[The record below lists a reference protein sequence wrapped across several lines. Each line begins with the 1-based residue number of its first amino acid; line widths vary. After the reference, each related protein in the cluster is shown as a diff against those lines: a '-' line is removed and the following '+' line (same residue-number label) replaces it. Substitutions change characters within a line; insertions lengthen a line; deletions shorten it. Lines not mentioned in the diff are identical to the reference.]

1 MLVLDRAQSLAFI
14 KGSKA
19 ESAPMS
25 LSGLNIHPER
35 VALNNELHARPFPVL
50 QAPSSAA
57 SIAIERDAD
66 KPEADRDHL
75 IALMDRYGAA
85 HPAPDASHHSADLG
99 KVRLKWERHSEF
111 VTYTLFADQVSDE
124 PFSGDL
130 FQHFPDEWRAI
141 STGRLLSSILV
152 RIESVATPEAAI
164 KRVQKVGPD
173 WFYDE
178 AMAASFVLEKE
189 AAIVGDF
196 RLDAHGH
203 IRFAAFQIGNTG
215 AHRMGRIVQRLI
227 EIETYKS
234 MSMLTLPIARDVFAR
249 LSDLD
254 RDLGQVV
261 AGMTKDS
268 ENPQA
273 ELKRLLNISS
283 KVESFSAET
292 AFRFTAAEAYSALVY
307 SRVEVLREERLA
319 GYQLFSE
326 FMMRRFEPAMRTCR
340 SAASRLADIS
350 GRAARASRLLGTRVS
365 VEGNEQNRQILEN
378 MDKRAALQLRL
389 QETVEGL
396 SVVAI
401 SYYAVNL
408 LVKLFYP
415 FASGM
420 GISGS
425 WLGAIVVVPVVIVVW
440 MMVRNIRKMS
450 EKKGS

>member
-1 MLVLDRAQSLAFI
+1 
-14 KGSKA
+14 
-19 ESAPMS
+19 MS
-25 LSGLNIHPER
+25 LSGLEIHPER
-35 VALNNELHARPFPVL
+35 IALSNELHARPFPVL

-57 SIAIERDAD
+57 SIAIERDLTNPD
-66 KPEADRDHL
+66 SDREHL

-111 VTYTLFADQVSDE
+111 ATYTLFSDQVSE
-124 PFSGDL
+124 VPFSGDL
-130 FQHFPDEWRAI
+130 FKFFPDAWRDK
-141 STGRLLSSILV
+141 SPGRLLSSVLV
-152 RIESVATPEAAI
+152 RIEAAKNPTEVI
-164 KRVQKVGPD
+164 KRVHKVGPE
-173 WFYDE
+173 WFFDE
-178 AMAASFVLEKE
+178 AMAAAFVLEKE

-196 RLDAHGH
+196 RLDEQGH
-203 IRFAAFQIGNTG
+203 IRFAVFQVGDTG
-215 AHRMGRIVQRLI
+215 GHRMGRIVQRLI
-227 EIETYKS
+227 EIETYKT

-254 RDLGQVV
+254 RDLGKVV
-261 AGMTKDS
+261 SGMTEETDDS
-268 ENPQA
+268 QE
-273 ELKRLLNISS
+273 ELNHLLDISS

-307 SRVEVLREERLA
+307 SRVNVLREERLS

-340 SAASRLADIS
+340 SASARLSDIS

-365 VEGNEQNRQILEN
+365 VQVNDQNRRILET

-401 SYYAVNL
+401 SYYAVSL
-408 LVKLFYP
+408 LVKFLYP
-415 FASGM
+415 FGKQV
-420 GISGS
+420 GLTES
-425 WLGAIVVVPVVIVVW
+425 WVGAIVVAPVVLVVW
-440 MMVRNIRKMS
+440 MMVRNIRKMA
-450 EKKGS
+450 EKRGRKDP

>member
-1 MLVLDRAQSLAFI
+1 
-14 KGSKA
+14 
-19 ESAPMS
+19 MS
-25 LSGLNIHPER
+25 LSGLEIHPER
-35 VALNNELHARPFPVL
+35 IALSNELHARPFPML

-57 SIAIERDAD
+57 SIAIERDSANPD
-66 KPEADRDHL
+66 ADRDHL

-85 HPAPDASHHSADLG
+85 HPAPGASHHSADLG

-111 VTYTLFADQVSDE
+111 ATYTIFADEVADV

-130 FQHFPDEWRAI
+130 FQHFPDAWRKE
-141 STGRLLSSILV
+141 SPGRLLSSVLV
-152 RIESVATPEAAI
+152 RIEAASTPEAVV
-164 KRVQKVGPD
+164 KRVQKVGKD
-173 WFYDE
+173 WFFDE
-178 AMAASFVLEKE
+178 AMAAAFVLEKE

-196 RLDAHGH
+196 RLDAQGH
-203 IRFAAFQIGNTG
+203 IRFAVFQVGETG

-227 EIETYKS
+227 EIETYKT

-249 LSDLD
+249 LTDLD
-254 RDLGQVV
+254 RDLGKVV
-261 AGMTKDS
+261 AGMTEDS
-268 ENPQA
+268 DSPQ
-273 ELKRLLNISS
+273 EDLNHLLDISS

-307 SRVEVLREERLA
+307 SRVDVLREERLA

-340 SAASRLADIS
+340 SASLRLADIS

-365 VEGNEQNRQILEN
+365 VHGTEQNRQILET

-408 LVKLFYP
+408 IVKVLYP
-415 FASGM
+415 FGARFELNE
-420 GISGS
+420 S
-425 WLGAIVVVPVVIVVW
+425 WIGAMVVVPVVLVVW
-440 MMVRNIRKMS
+440 LMVKNIRKMA
-450 EKKGS
+450 EKREP